1 MYETFLS
8 TVPILASLEGYERA
22 KIADALES
30 RTFNVGENVIT
41 EGEVGED
48 FFLVESGTAEAIKGG
63 NVVLN
68 YKKGDYFGGASS
80 LFGDSRLTQNRVGS
94 AEPSKPCCYGPCLG
108 RAWFEASCCRAW
120 RASVHPPARSR

>member
-30 RTFNVGENVIT
+30 RTFNAGEDVIT
-41 EGEVGED
+41 EGQAGED

-63 NVVLN
+63 NVVYTYN
-68 YKKGDYFGGASS
+68 KGDYFGGRYILAP
-80 LFGDSRLTQNRVGS
+80 L
-94 AEPSKPCCYGPCLG
+94 C
-108 RAWFEASCCRAW
+108 
-120 RASVHPPARSR
+120 